1 MVKSQSRPAARWW
14 AAIGIPAAVILV
26 ALAYYRAVWGSVPA
40 LVEALDHC
48 RELYCD
54 FNRQYY
60 PTARDILTTGRPS
73 NGYFYSSF
81 FALLLAPFGRLT
93 PEQASAWWSL
103 PQLIGVLLLLAP
115 AAGFYRRSRAAF
127 ALYAVLL
134 AFSMPLLH
142 NLKWGQ
148 VSTLVTGA
156 VFVAL
161 YLYRDNRPAAAAVVL
176 ALAAAVK
183 YYVAVALLYYLARR
197 DRRFLAGFAAAFLL
211 FWLVIPTLVLG
222 PEGNWAF
229 YQTVRERVAHAVSSW
244 MRSDINAQ
252 YLPSVVGR
260 WFDSDGGRLFWR
272 LAGYAVF
279 TANAA
284 VAARLATRP
293 GRRAAEWTIAILFL
307 SLPFAIETSWPH
319 YFVYLPFA
327 QTLAWLE
334 LRRMSGWGRVVGMTL
349 LAVSIVLASMPF
361 FQWIGRWQDY
371 SRMGFLFL
379 SNLNLFILAH
389 AIILR
394 QATTES
400 DHPATAAIP
409 AAESR

>member
-1 MVKSQSRPAARWW
+1 MVKFQSRPAVRRGVAL
-14 AAIGIPAAVILV
+14 GIVATVALV
-26 ALAYYRAVWGSVPA
+26 AFVYYRAVWGSVPA

-48 RELYCD
+48 RQLYCD
-54 FNRQYY
+54 FDRQYY

-81 FALLLAPFGRLT
+81 FALLLAPFGRLG
-93 PEQASAWWSL
+93 PEQAAAWWSL
-103 PQLIGVLLLLAP
+103 PQLIGVLLLLIP
-115 AAGFYRRSRAAF
+115 ALGFYRESRAAF
-127 ALYAVLL
+127 ALYVVLL

-156 VFVAL
+156 VFVAAHL
-161 YLYRDNRPAAAAVVL
+161 YGNGRPTAAATVL
-176 ALAAAVK
+176 ALATAVK
-183 YYVAVALLYYLARR
+183 YYIAVILLYFLVRR
-197 DRRFLAGFAAAFLL
+197 DWRFLAAFAVAFLL
-211 FWLVIPTLVLG
+211 FWLVIPTLILG
-222 PEGNWAF
+222 PEGNWDF
-229 YQTVRERVAHAVSSW
+229 YQTVRERVAHAVGSW

-272 LAGYAVF
+272 LTGYAIF
-279 TANAA
+279 TANAV
-284 VAARLATRP
+284 VAGWLAARP
-293 GRRAAEWTIAILFL
+293 GRRAAQWTIAILFL

-334 LRRMSGWGRVVGMTL
+334 LRRMSGWGRVAGMIL
-349 LAVSIVLASMPF
+349 LVVSIVLASMPF

-379 SNLNLFILAH
+379 ANFSLFVLAH

-394 QATTES
+394 QAAAES

-409 AAESR
+409 AAERR